1 MKKSEFFLKR
11 ENEIVERLKTDGY
24 FWVNYTSTDCDGCY
38 AQQSIKM
45 TSLEELYAAEEDA
58 AEWADGPF
66 SYSLAEKDETGA
78 WELLENF
85 RGGSW

>member
-1 MKKSEFFLKR
+1 
-11 ENEIVERLKTDGY
+11 
-24 FWVNYTSTDCDGCY
+24 
-38 AQQSIKM
+38 M